1 MRTLV
6 IPMTLTAMF
15 IYCATGT
22 AATYHGHFDQPAGI
36 YSSPSAYNVYKDD
49 AVWTPGNV
57 AFSNPS
63 SASGPNNLGLVRV
76 TAANVTSIGDYHIEV
91 RDSGGEWRGLSWRVE
106 GPVDI
111 TFAGITGIDS
121 RLSTTHGSGVW
132 DATGSVAVLPYQ
144 GTVSYEAAA
153 YGTDVHVVR
162 GDSVAI
168 PYTVGEDITGW
179 TVYFAAKA
187 NPSDD
192 NYAIGPIDVTA
203 GVTDASTGSLVNLDT
218 TDTAILP
225 RRYSAE
231 LEIRNGQSTNTPL
244 RFRLWV
250 DPDVIR

>member
-1 MRTLV
+1 MKSCSRCRKRNTCRKLCPEV
-6 IPMTLTAMF
+6 EARIPGE
-15 IYCATGT
+15 Y
-22 AATYHGHFDQPAGI
+22 
-36 YSSPSAYNVYKDD
+36 
-49 AVWTPGNV
+49 
-57 AFSNPS
+57 
-63 SASGPNNLGLVRV
+63 SGPNPSR
-76 TAANVTSIGDYHIEV
+76 EV
-91 RDSGGEWRGLSWRVE
+91 CMPPESLR
-106 GPVDI
+106 
-111 TFAGITGIDS
+111 
-121 RLSTTHGSGVW
+121 
-132 DATGSVAVLPYQ
+132 VAV
-144 GTVSYEAAA
+144 
-153 YGTDVHVVR
+153 DVHSYCLWVR

-203 GVTDASTGSLVNLDT
+203 GVTDASTGSGLVNLDT